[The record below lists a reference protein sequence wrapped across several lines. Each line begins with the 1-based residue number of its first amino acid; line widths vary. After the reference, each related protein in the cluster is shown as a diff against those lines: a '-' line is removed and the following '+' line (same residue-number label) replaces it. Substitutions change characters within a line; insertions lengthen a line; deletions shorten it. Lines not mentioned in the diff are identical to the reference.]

1 MYLSVPTPSLS
12 IRNANKF
19 RKKSNKLGK
28 IGINWNGLTVVGREQ
43 SNLTYNSA
51 NYQ

>member
-1 MYLSVPTPSLS
+1 MQINS
-12 IRNANKF
+12 
-19 RKKSNKLGK
+19 GK
-28 IGINWNGLTVVGREQ
+28 IGTGSGFTVVGREQ